1 MRRFAR
7 RLWISA
13 LAAAFAACATNAA
26 PQKLDEYT
34 KVGGAN
40 WSVVDGEARAS
51 SGAGIGF
58 LVSSDDYLDF
68 ELELEVY
75 VGDPHNSGVFIRC
88 PDHANIS
95 ATRCYE
101 INVYDK
107 RPDQSGR
114 TGAVPG
120 FFTPPL
126 AHVDAAG
133 KWNRLKITAKG
144 ARLTVIFNDVVTVDS
159 EGPLVNAGAIALQ
172 WGEGDVRF
180 RNVRVKRL

>member
-1 MRRFAR
+1 MIGKFCVVV
-7 RLWISA
+7 SA
-13 LAAAFAACATNAA
+13 LALAACATGVP
-26 PQKLDEYT
+26 PQKLGEYT

-40 WSVVDGEARAS
+40 WLLVDGEARAS
-51 SGAGIGF
+51 SGTAIGY
-58 LVSSDDYLDF
+58 LVSRDDYLDF

-88 PDHANIS
+88 PDHANIG
-95 ATRCYE
+95 ATTCYE

-133 KWNRLKITAKG
+133 KWNRVKITAKG
-144 ARLTVIFNDVVTVDS
+144 ARLKVLFNDVVTVDGD
-159 EGPLVNAGAIALQ
+159 GPLVNTGAIALQ

>member
-1 MRRFAR
+1 MIRTLGVAT
-7 RLWISA
+7 LA
-13 LAAAFAACATNAA
+13 LATTACATNVASQTLNEYV
-26 PQKLDEYT
+26 PQ
-34 KVGGAN
+34 GGAN
-40 WSVVDGEARAS
+40 WSFVDGEARAS
-51 SGAGIGF
+51 SGTSIGF
-58 LVSSDDYLDF
+58 LVSREDYRDF
-68 ELELEVY
+68 ELQLEVY

-88 PDHANIS
+88 ADHAKIA
-95 ATRCYE
+95 ATTCYE

-133 KWNRLKITAKG
+133 KWNTITIIARG
-144 ARLTVIFNDVVTVDS
+144 PRLTVIFNGVTTVDS
-159 EGPLVNAGAIALQ
+159 DGPIVNAGAIALQ

-180 RNVRVKRL
+180 RNVRVKQL